1 VLRGEWKFTSI
12 QKIGSIS
19 TSSMSKAR
27 GRLSLGW
34 SGQASLESPP
44 NVMVYFSHSAS
55 SLWSSGVGPLLRVG
69 GVSAFLERLVAALRD
84 YFGQGR

>member
-1 VLRGEWKFTSI
+1 
-12 QKIGSIS
+12 
-19 TSSMSKAR
+19 MSKAR

-34 SGQASLESPP
+34 SDQSSLESPP

-69 GVSAFLERLVAALRD
+69 DVSAFLERLVVALRG